1 MYLSV
6 RNVKPLEEY
15 KLLLTFENKEK
26 RVFDVSPYL
35 NVGKFSELKGPS
47 LFNTV
52 KVKFDSI
59 EWSNSLDLDPELLY
73 QKSVK
78 LNKKMHITK
87 IIQPTTKN
95 VAADY

>member
-6 RNVKPLEEY
+6 VGVKPLEGF

-26 RVFDVSPYL
+26 RIFNVSPYL
-35 NVGKFSELKGPS
+35 KSGKFSELKEPA

-59 EWSNSLDLDPELLY
+59 EWGNSLDLDPELLY

-78 LNKKMHITK
+78 LNKK
-87 IIQPTTKN
+87 
-95 VAADY
+95 

>member
-6 RNVKPLEEY
+6 KNVKVLEGY
-15 KLLLTFENKEK
+15 KLLLTFENDEK
-26 RVFDVSPYL
+26 RIFDVSPYL
-35 NVGKFSELKGPS
+35 NIGKFTELKDAT
-47 LFNTV
+47 LFNSV

-78 LNKKMHITK
+78 VDSSLHLTSELS
-87 IIQPTTKN
+87 
-95 VAADY
+95 